1 MRRLINQLLYF
12 IIPSAVC
19 WAVYA
24 VLCFW
29 PEISGNI
36 PAFMSQG
43 YYLRLFVN
51 DRFFA
56 LALIN
61 TFLIPFAA
69 VILTSVILFVLKKL
83 FFRSFRR
90 FDIIAYPLLFII
102 NTAYLYRRL
111 VAVAG
116 YPSYLYAAGALLKMD
131 AAAYIKPFF
140 LAAQAGI
147 FACFIFWLCNII
159 AEKIR
164 EKRNLHD
171 KKSGIYNKL

>member
-1 MRRLINQLLYF
+1 
-12 IIPSAVC
+12 
-19 WAVYA
+19 
-24 VLCFW
+24 
-29 PEISGNI
+29 
-36 PAFMSQG
+36 MSQG
-43 YYLRLFVN
+43 YYLGLFKN
-51 DRFFA
+51 DRFFW
-56 LALIN
+56 LAMIN

-83 FFRSFRR
+83 FFRSVRR

-111 VAVAG
+111 AAVTG
-116 YPSYLYAAGALLKMD
+116 YPYSYTASTLLKMD

-171 KKSGIYNKL
+171 QK

>member
-1 MRRLINQLLYF
+1 MCF
-12 IIPSAVC
+12 IAPSAVC
-19 WAVYA
+19 WVIYGII
-24 VLCFW
+24 CFL
-29 PEISGNI
+29 PESSGNI

-43 YYLRLFVN
+43 DYLRLFMN

-83 FFRSFRR
+83 FFRLVRR
-90 FDIIAYPLLFII
+90 FDIIAYPLLFIA

-111 VAVAG
+111 VAVTG
-116 YPSYLYAAGALLKMD
+116 YPEFLYSAGTLLRMD

-147 FACFIFWLCNII
+147 FACFVFWLCNII

-171 KKSGIYNKL
+171 QK

>member
-1 MRRLINQLLYF
+1 MCF
-12 IIPSAVC
+12 IAPSAVC
-19 WAVYA
+19 WVIYGII
-24 VLCFW
+24 CFL
-29 PEISGNI
+29 PESSGNI

-43 YYLRLFVN
+43 YYLGLFKN
-51 DRFFA
+51 DRFFW
-56 LALIN
+56 LAMIN

-69 VILTSVILFVLKKL
+69 AILTSVILFVLKKL
-83 FFRSFRR
+83 VFSSVRR

-111 VAVAG
+111 VAVTG
-116 YPSYLYAAGALLKMD
+116 YPEFLYSAGTLLRMD

-147 FACFIFWLCNII
+147 FACFVFWLCNII

-171 KKSGIYNKL
+171 QK

>member
-43 YYLRLFVN
+43 YYLGLFKN
-51 DRFFA
+51 DRFFW
-56 LALIN
+56 LAMIN

-69 VILTSVILFVLKKL
+69 AILTSVILFVLKKL
-83 FFRSFRR
+83 VFSSVRR
-90 FDIIAYPLLFII
+90 FDIIAYPLLFIA

-111 VAVAG
+111 AAVTG
-116 YPSYLYAAGALLKMD
+116 YPYSYTASTLLKTD

>member
-1 MRRLINQLLYF
+1 M
-12 IIPSAVC
+12 
-19 WAVYA
+19 
-24 VLCFW
+24 
-29 PEISGNI
+29 
-36 PAFMSQG
+36 
-43 YYLRLFVN
+43 
-51 DRFFA
+51 
-56 LALIN
+56 IN

-69 VILTSVILFVLKKL
+69 AILTSVILFVLKKL
-83 FFRSFRR
+83 VFSSVRR

-111 VAVAG
+111 AAVTG
-116 YPSYLYAAGALLKMD
+116 YPYSYTASTLLKTD

-171 KKSGIYNKL
+171 QK

>member
-1 MRRLINQLLYF
+1 MRRLINQILYF

-43 YYLRLFVN
+43 YYLGLFKN

-69 VILTSVILFVLKKL
+69 AILTSAILYVLKKL
-83 FFRSFRR
+83 VFNSVRR

-111 VAVAG
+111 AAVTG
-116 YPSYLYAAGALLKMD
+116 YPEFLYSAGTLLRIN
-131 AAAYIKPFF
+131 ATVYIKPFF

-147 FACFIFWLCNII
+147 FSCFVFWLCNII

>member
-1 MRRLINQLLYF
+1 
-12 IIPSAVC
+12 
-19 WAVYA
+19 
-24 VLCFW
+24 
-29 PEISGNI
+29 
-36 PAFMSQG
+36 MSQG
-43 YYLRLFVN
+43 YYLGLFKN
-51 DRFFA
+51 DRFFW
-56 LALIN
+56 LAMIN

-83 FFRSFRR
+83 FFRLVRR

-111 VAVAG
+111 AAVTG
-116 YPSYLYAAGALLKMD
+116 YPYSYTASTLLKTD
-131 AAAYIKPFF
+131 VAAYIKPFF

>member
-1 MRRLINQLLYF
+1 
-12 IIPSAVC
+12 
-19 WAVYA
+19 
-24 VLCFW
+24 
-29 PEISGNI
+29 
-36 PAFMSQG
+36 MSQG
-43 YYLRLFVN
+43 YYLRLFMN

-83 FFRSFRR
+83 FFRLVRR
-90 FDIIAYPLLFII
+90 FDIIAYQLLFIA

-111 VAVAG
+111 VAVTG
-116 YPSYLYAAGALLKMD
+116 YPEFLYSAGTLLRMD

-171 KKSGIYNKL
+171 QK